1 MAAFQYLDRATHRS
15 TLEHTPDFPRA
26 RRKSVLPSGV
36 FAAVLAAAVAIFTTQ
51 PFAAAEAEPTKI
63 AVFEFELKD
72 TSAGGGVIAADA
84 VDTENLK
91 KSTDE
96 ARRVLSESGRYS
108 VVDTSSVAGE
118 VTSAGGIQACDG
130 CDGPLATRLG
140 ADQSMVGVVTR
151 VSRTEFTLQILIRE
165 AETGEVVFSDFSG
178 LMLGANYA
186 WPRIAKRLVSNSL
199 LAEEGAQ

>member
-1 MAAFQYLDRATHRS
+1 MAIFQHA
-15 TLEHTPDFPRA
+15 
-26 RRKSVLPSGV
+26 
-36 FAAVLAAAVAIFTTQ
+36 FAAGLAAAVATFAT
-51 PFAAAEAEPTKI
+51 PAFAAAEVEPTKI

-84 VDTENLK
+84 IDTENLE

-96 ARRVLSESGRYS
+96 ARRVLAESGRYS

-118 VTSAGGIQACDG
+118 VSSAGGIQACNG
-130 CDGPLATRLG
+130 CDAPLATRLG
-140 ADQSMVGVVTR
+140 ADQSMVGVITR

-199 LAEEGAQ
+199 QPEQSAQ

>member
-1 MAAFQYLDRATHRS
+1 MAAFQDLDRATHRS
-15 TLEHTPDFPRA
+15 TLEHTPDFSPA
-26 RRKSVLPSGV
+26 RRKSAHPSGAL
-36 FAAVLAAAVAIFTTQ
+36 AAVLAAAVAIFATQ
-51 PFAAAEAEPTKI
+51 PFAATGAEPTKI

-72 TSAGGGVIAADA
+72 TSAGGGVIATDA

-118 VTSAGGIQACDG
+118 VTSAGGIQGCGG
-130 CDGPLATRLG
+130 CDGAMAKQLG

-151 VSRTEFTLQILIRE
+151 VSRTEFTLQIQVRE

-186 WPRIAKRLVSNSL
+186 WPRIANRLVSNSFL
-199 LAEEGAQ
+199 TEESAQ

>member
-1 MAAFQYLDRATHRS
+1 MAALHHA
-15 TLEHTPDFPRA
+15 
-26 RRKSVLPSGV
+26 
-36 FAAVLAAAVAIFTTQ
+36 FAAGLAAAVAVFATQ
-51 PFAAAEAEPTKI
+51 PFAAAEVEPTRI

-84 VDTENLK
+84 IDTENLK

-165 AETGEVVFSDFSG
+165 AEPGEVVFSDFSG

-186 WPRIAKRLVSNSL
+186 WPRIAKRLVNNSL
-199 LAEEGAQ
+199 VAEGAAQ

>member
-1 MAAFQYLDRATHRS
+1 MTALS
-15 TLEHTPDFPRA
+15 SDFEA
-26 RRKSVLPSGV
+26 RRFESVRRV
-36 FAAVLAAAVAIFTTQ
+36 AAVGFVLSLAILPLQASRAVETA
-51 PFAAAEAEPTKI
+51 PTKI

-96 ARRVLSESGRYS
+96 ARRLLSESGRYS

-130 CDGPLATRLG
+130 CDGPLAKQLG
-140 ADQSMVGVVTR
+140 AEQSMVGVFTR
-151 VSRTEFTLQILIRE
+151 VSRTEFTLQIEVRE
-165 AETGEVVFSDFSG
+165 AETGEVVYSDFSG

-186 WPRIAKRLVSNSL
+186 WPRIAKRLVSNSFL
-199 LAEEGAQ
+199 TGEGAQ